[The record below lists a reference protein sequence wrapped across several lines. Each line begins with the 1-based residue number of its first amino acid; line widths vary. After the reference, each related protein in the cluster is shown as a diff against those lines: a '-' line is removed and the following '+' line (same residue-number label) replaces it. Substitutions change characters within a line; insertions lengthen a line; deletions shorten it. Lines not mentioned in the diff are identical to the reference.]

1 MEPEGLDFS
10 TEMDLEISKSSFPY
24 FFTQVLG
31 YDYTPFH
38 EEWLQL
44 MNNTDRTVIVCSR
57 DHGKSVFMHAWAVWN
72 LVFQPP
78 PYQMLYI
85 SSNHKQTMVHMRDID
100 KLFNNSSLAK
110 FKPSRGWALG
120 NITLTNGNSILERS
134 IGSQIRGLHPQE
146 IIIDDPLKEFSMAAI
161 KRVTEWFFGDMIPT
175 LHHTATL
182 RMIGTP
188 FTYTDIFTELEEN
201 EAYTVRK
208 YPCLNQLN
216 EPLWPERWGY
226 DVLMQRKA
234 EVGSLKFTRE
244 YMCIPISTG
253 TSLFNP
259 EHLDAC
265 KALGKKEIL
274 RMRERK
280 EKGYK
285 YFVGVDPA
293 ISTDGDYNVI
303 IVLEVDDKKNKQIVF
318 VDRKKNV
325 EFREN
330 INKLRLIGQ
339 LFQPEVI
346 FLETNTFAKSFT
358 QELRD
363 ITDLNVRDFT
373 TTRQK
378 KQEIILNLQMNIE
391 NHKVIFPRGNDESR
405 KVTDN
410 ILEELSMFAITDSG
424 RFEGVGAHD
433 DLVMALALANAATH
447 QDVDVFLLLDD
458 LDIFGSDDPEPVIGG
473 GVLGLNF

>member
-1 MEPEGLDFS
+1 M
-10 TEMDLEISKSSFPY
+10 
-24 FFTQVLG
+24 
-31 YDYTPFH
+31 
-38 EEWLQL
+38 
-44 MNNTDRTVIVCSR
+44 
-57 DHGKSVFMHAWAVWN
+57 
-72 LVFQPP
+72 
-78 PYQMLYI
+78 
-85 SSNHKQTMVHMRDID
+85 
-100 KLFNNSSLAK
+100 
-110 FKPSRGWALG
+110 
-120 NITLTNGNSILERS
+120 
-134 IGSQIRGLHPQE
+134 
-146 IIIDDPLKEFSMAAI
+146 
-161 KRVTEWFFGDMIPT
+161 
-175 LHHTATL
+175 
-182 RMIGTP
+182 
-188 FTYTDIFTELEEN
+188 
-201 EAYTVRK
+201 
-208 YPCLNQLN
+208 
-216 EPLWPERWGY
+216 
-226 DVLMQRKA
+226 
-234 EVGSLKFTRE
+234 
-244 YMCIPISTG
+244 
-253 TSLFNP
+253 
-259 EHLDAC
+259 
-265 KALGKKEIL
+265 
-274 RMRERK
+274 
-280 EKGYK
+280 
-285 YFVGVDPA
+285 
-293 ISTDGDYNVI
+293 
-303 IVLEVDDKKNKQIVF
+303 DDKKNKQIVF